1 MDLNHLLYHHQL
13 SLMESASGDVASQGN
28 ASRLAS
34 HYQRRIDRMRHQMG
48 ALPYPRWYRAGL
60 PAGLG
65 L

>member
-1 MDLNHLLYHHQL
+1 
-13 SLMESASGDVASQGN
+13 MESASGDVASQGN

-34 HYQRRIDRMRHQMG
+34 HYQRRIDRLRHQIG